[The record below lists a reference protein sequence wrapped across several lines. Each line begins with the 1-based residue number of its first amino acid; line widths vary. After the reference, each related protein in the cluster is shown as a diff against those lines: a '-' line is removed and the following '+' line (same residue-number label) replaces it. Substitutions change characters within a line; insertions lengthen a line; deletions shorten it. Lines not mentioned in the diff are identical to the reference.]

1 MEISLFQAI
10 ALGILAFITGLDMF
24 NGLTHMH
31 RPVVLG
37 PLVGLILGDLHTGIL
52 TGGTL
57 ELVWMGLAP
66 LAGAQPPNVIIGT
79 IVGTTFAITTGVK
92 PDVAVGVAVPFA
104 VAVQMGITF
113 LFSVMS
119 GVMSRCDRMAANA
132 DTRGIERVNYLA
144 LLALGTFYFL
154 CAFLPIYFG
163 AEHAKTAIDVLPERL
178 IDGLGVA
185 GGIMPAIGFAV
196 LLKIMMK
203 NVYIPY
209 FIIGFVAAAWL
220 KLPVLAI
227 AAAALA
233 MALIDLLR
241 NTNPRDLARAMKGHM
256 GFFNTHPF
264 LVTFVIG
271 IILAME
277 RSKQDVNSIQNT
289 KIAVG
294 APLGGIGDAMFWLTL
309 LPICGGIGAS
319 LALQGSILGAVVFI
333 VLFNVVHLGLRFGLA
348 HYAYRM
354 GVAAIP
360 LIKANTKKVGHAASI
375 VGMTVIGAL
384 VATYVRLSTTLEI
397 TAGDAVVKLQTD
409 VIDKLMP
416 AFLPLVY
423 TLVMFWLVR
432 RGWSPLRL
440 IGITVA
446 LGIVGKFC
454 HFL

>member
-1 MEISLFQAI
+1 MEISLLQAI
-10 ALGILAFITGLDMF
+10 ALGLLAFIAGLDMF

-92 PDVAVGVAVPFA
+92 PEVAVGVAVPFA

-119 GVMSRCDRMAANA
+119 GVMARADRMAANA
-132 DTRGIERVNYLA
+132 DTNGIERINYLA
-144 LLALGTFYFL
+144 MLALGIFYFM

-163 AEHAKTAIDVLPERL
+163 AEHAKTAIDMLPARL

-209 FIIGFVAAAWL
+209 FIIGFVGAAWL

-233 MALIDLLR
+233 LALIDLMR
-241 NTNPRDLARAMKGHM
+241 KDPTPPQPARVQKEE
-256 GFFNTHPF
+256 FED
-264 LVTFVIG
+264 G
-271 IILAME
+271 I
-277 RSKQDVNSIQNT
+277 
-289 KIAVG
+289 
-294 APLGGIGDAMFWLTL
+294 
-309 LPICGGIGAS
+309 
-319 LALQGSILGAVVFI
+319 
-333 VLFNVVHLGLRFGLA
+333 
-348 HYAYRM
+348 
-354 GVAAIP
+354 
-360 LIKANTKKVGHAASI
+360 
-375 VGMTVIGAL
+375 
-384 VATYVRLSTTLEI
+384 
-397 TAGDAVVKLQTD
+397 
-409 VIDKLMP
+409 
-416 AFLPLVY
+416 
-423 TLVMFWLVR
+423 
-432 RGWSPLRL
+432 
-440 IGITVA
+440 
-446 LGIVGKFC
+446 
-454 HFL
+454 

>member
-1 MEISLFQAI
+1 MEISLLQAF
-10 ALGILAFITGLDMF
+10 ALGIIAFIAGLDMF

-37 PLVGLILGDLHTGIL
+37 PLVGLVLGDLHTGIL

-79 IVGTTFAITTGVK
+79 IVGTAFAITTGVK

-119 GVMSRCDRMAANA
+119 GVMSRCDRMAENA

-163 AEHAKTAIDVLPERL
+163 AEHAKTIIDVLPQRL

-209 FIIGFVAAAWL
+209 FILGFVAAAWL

-233 MALIDLLR
+233 MALIEYCR
-241 NTNPRDLARAMKGHM
+241 KN
-256 GFFNTHPF
+256 
-264 LVTFVIG
+264 
-271 IILAME
+271 
-277 RSKQDVNSIQNT
+277 
-289 KIAVG
+289 G
-294 APLGGIGDAMFWLTL
+294 AKVAATT
-309 LPICGGIGAS
+309 
-319 LALQGSILGAVVFI
+319 
-333 VLFNVVHLGLRFGLA
+333 
-348 HYAYRM
+348 HYAELKLYAMRTDGVMNASCEFDVETLRPTYR
-354 GVAAIP
+354 
-360 LIKANTKKVGHAASI
+360 L
-375 VGMTVIGAL
+375 
-384 VATYVRLSTTLEI
+384 
-397 TAGDAVVKLQTD
+397 
-409 VIDKLMP
+409 
-416 AFLPLVY
+416 
-423 TLVMFWLVR
+423 
-432 RGWSPLRL
+432 L
-440 IGITVA
+440 IGIPGKSNA
-446 LGIVGKFC
+446 FAISKRLGLSDIIIDKARSLVNENDRNFEDVLRNC
-454 HFL
+454 PR

>member
-1 MEISLFQAI
+1 MEISLLQAF
-10 ALGILAFITGLDMF
+10 ALGIIAFIAGLDMF

-37 PLVGLILGDLHTGIL
+37 PLVGLVLGDLHTGIL

-79 IVGTTFAITTGVK
+79 IVGTAFAITTGVK

-119 GVMSRCDRMAANA
+119 GVMSRC
-132 DTRGIERVNYLA
+132 
-144 LLALGTFYFL
+144 
-154 CAFLPIYFG
+154 AFLPIYFG
-163 AEHAKTAIDVLPERL
+163 AEHAKTIIDVLPQRL

-209 FIIGFVAAAWL
+209 FILGFVAAAWL

-241 NTNPRDLARAMKGHM
+241 KSPEPTQPAAQKEEFED
-256 GFFNTHPF
+256 
-264 LVTFVIG
+264 G
-271 IILAME
+271 I
-277 RSKQDVNSIQNT
+277 
-289 KIAVG
+289 
-294 APLGGIGDAMFWLTL
+294 
-309 LPICGGIGAS
+309 
-319 LALQGSILGAVVFI
+319 
-333 VLFNVVHLGLRFGLA
+333 
-348 HYAYRM
+348 
-354 GVAAIP
+354 
-360 LIKANTKKVGHAASI
+360 
-375 VGMTVIGAL
+375 
-384 VATYVRLSTTLEI
+384 
-397 TAGDAVVKLQTD
+397 
-409 VIDKLMP
+409 
-416 AFLPLVY
+416 
-423 TLVMFWLVR
+423 
-432 RGWSPLRL
+432 
-440 IGITVA
+440 
-446 LGIVGKFC
+446 
-454 HFL
+454 

>member
-1 MEISLFQAI
+1 MEISLLQAF
-10 ALGILAFITGLDMF
+10 ALGIIAFIAGLDMF

-37 PLVGLILGDLHTGIL
+37 PLVGLVLGDLHTGIL

-79 IVGTTFAITTGVK
+79 IVGTAFAITTGVK

-104 VAVQMGITF
+104 VAV
-113 LFSVMS
+113 MS
-119 GVMSRCDRMAANA
+119 GVMSRCDRMAENA

-144 LLALGTFYFL
+144 LLALGIFYFL

-163 AEHAKTAIDVLPERL
+163 AEHAKTIIDVLPQRL

-209 FIIGFVAAAWL
+209 FILGFVAAAWL

-241 NTNPRDLARAMKGHM
+241 KSPEPTQPAAQKEEFED
-256 GFFNTHPF
+256 
-264 LVTFVIG
+264 G
-271 IILAME
+271 I
-277 RSKQDVNSIQNT
+277 
-289 KIAVG
+289 
-294 APLGGIGDAMFWLTL
+294 
-309 LPICGGIGAS
+309 
-319 LALQGSILGAVVFI
+319 
-333 VLFNVVHLGLRFGLA
+333 
-348 HYAYRM
+348 
-354 GVAAIP
+354 
-360 LIKANTKKVGHAASI
+360 
-375 VGMTVIGAL
+375 
-384 VATYVRLSTTLEI
+384 
-397 TAGDAVVKLQTD
+397 
-409 VIDKLMP
+409 
-416 AFLPLVY
+416 
-423 TLVMFWLVR
+423 
-432 RGWSPLRL
+432 
-440 IGITVA
+440 
-446 LGIVGKFC
+446 
-454 HFL
+454 

>member
-1 MEISLFQAI
+1 MEISLLQAF
-10 ALGILAFITGLDMF
+10 ALGIIAFIAGLDMF

-37 PLVGLILGDLHTGIL
+37 PLVGLVLGDLHTGIL

-79 IVGTTFAITTGVK
+79 IVGTAFAITTGVK

-119 GVMSRCDRMAANA
+119 GVMSRCDRMAENA
-132 DTRGIERVNYLA
+132 DTRGIDRVNYLA

-163 AEHAKTAIDVLPERL
+163 AEHAKTIIDVLPQRL

-209 FIIGFVAAAWL
+209 FILGFVAAAWL

-241 NTNPRDLARAMKGHM
+241 GRNQTLTIVEA
-256 GFFNTHPF
+256 
-264 LVTFVIG
+264 G
-271 IILAME
+271 IEPA
-277 RSKQDVNSIQNT
+277 
-289 KIAVG
+289 
-294 APLGGIGDAMFWLTL
+294 
-309 LPICGGIGAS
+309 
-319 LALQGSILGAVVFI
+319 LGARISSAADAARVVQSVQTFADPSA
-333 VLFNVVHLGLRFGLA
+333 LA
-348 HYAYRM
+348 
-354 GVAAIP
+354 AA
-360 LIKANTKKVGHAASI
+360 L
-375 VGMTVIGAL
+375 
-384 VATYVRLSTTLEI
+384 
-397 TAGDAVVKLQTD
+397 D
-409 VIDKLMP
+409 VEE
-416 AFLPLVY
+416 
-423 TLVMFWLVR
+423 
-432 RGWSPLRL
+432 SPLRQL
-440 IGITVA
+440 AERAAERFCQNGGTCMVGVAQPDVVEDQADSSEGSAVAVYANGTVRSRSYGFGGA
-446 LGIVGKFC
+446 SDTARVWTGTWSMSTLWRLLREQHG
-454 HFL
+454 

>member
-1 MEISLFQAI
+1 MEISLLQAF
-10 ALGILAFITGLDMF
+10 ALGIIAFIAGLDMF
-24 NGLTHMH
+24 NGLTHIH

-37 PLVGLILGDLHTGIL
+37 PLVGLVLGDLHTGIL

-79 IVGTTFAITTGVK
+79 IVGTAFAITTGVK

-119 GVMSRCDRMAANA
+119 GVMSRCDRMAENA

-163 AEHAKTAIDVLPERL
+163 AEHAKTIIDVLPQRL

-185 GGIMPAIGFAV
+185 GGM
-196 LLKIMMK
+196 KIMMK

-209 FIIGFVAAAWL
+209 FILGFVAAAWL

-241 NTNPRDLARAMKGHM
+241 KSPEPTQPAAQKEEFED
-256 GFFNTHPF
+256 
-264 LVTFVIG
+264 G
-271 IILAME
+271 I
-277 RSKQDVNSIQNT
+277 
-289 KIAVG
+289 
-294 APLGGIGDAMFWLTL
+294 
-309 LPICGGIGAS
+309 
-319 LALQGSILGAVVFI
+319 
-333 VLFNVVHLGLRFGLA
+333 
-348 HYAYRM
+348 
-354 GVAAIP
+354 
-360 LIKANTKKVGHAASI
+360 
-375 VGMTVIGAL
+375 
-384 VATYVRLSTTLEI
+384 
-397 TAGDAVVKLQTD
+397 
-409 VIDKLMP
+409 
-416 AFLPLVY
+416 
-423 TLVMFWLVR
+423 
-432 RGWSPLRL
+432 
-440 IGITVA
+440 
-446 LGIVGKFC
+446 
-454 HFL
+454 

>member
-1 MEISLFQAI
+1 MEISLLQAF
-10 ALGILAFITGLDMF
+10 ALGIIAFIAGLDMF
-24 NGLTHMH
+24 NGLTHIH

-37 PLVGLILGDLHTGIL
+37 PLVGLVLGDLHTGIL

-79 IVGTTFAITTGVK
+79 I
-92 PDVAVGVAVPFA
+92 
-104 VAVQMGITF
+104 AVQMGITF

-119 GVMSRCDRMAANA
+119 GVMSRCDRMAENA

-163 AEHAKTAIDVLPERL
+163 AEHAKTIIDVLPQRL

-209 FIIGFVAAAWL
+209 FILGFVAAAWL

-241 NTNPRDLARAMKGHM
+241 KSPEPTQPAAQKEEFED
-256 GFFNTHPF
+256 
-264 LVTFVIG
+264 G
-271 IILAME
+271 I
-277 RSKQDVNSIQNT
+277 
-289 KIAVG
+289 
-294 APLGGIGDAMFWLTL
+294 
-309 LPICGGIGAS
+309 
-319 LALQGSILGAVVFI
+319 
-333 VLFNVVHLGLRFGLA
+333 
-348 HYAYRM
+348 
-354 GVAAIP
+354 
-360 LIKANTKKVGHAASI
+360 
-375 VGMTVIGAL
+375 
-384 VATYVRLSTTLEI
+384 
-397 TAGDAVVKLQTD
+397 
-409 VIDKLMP
+409 
-416 AFLPLVY
+416 
-423 TLVMFWLVR
+423 
-432 RGWSPLRL
+432 
-440 IGITVA
+440 
-446 LGIVGKFC
+446 
-454 HFL
+454 

>member
-1 MEISLFQAI
+1 MEISLLQAF
-10 ALGILAFITGLDMF
+10 ALGIIAFIAGLDMF

-37 PLVGLILGDLHTGIL
+37 PLVGLVLGDLHTGIL

-79 IVGTTFAITTGVK
+79 IVGTAFAITTGVK
-92 PDVAVGVAVPFA
+92 PD

-119 GVMSRCDRMAANA
+119 GVMSRCDRMAENA

-144 LLALGTFYFL
+144 LLALGIFYFL

-163 AEHAKTAIDVLPERL
+163 AEHAKTIIDVLPQRL

-203 NVYIPY
+203 NVYILY
-209 FIIGFVAAAWL
+209 FILGFVAAAWL

-241 NTNPRDLARAMKGHM
+241 KSPEPTQPAAQKEEFED
-256 GFFNTHPF
+256 
-264 LVTFVIG
+264 G
-271 IILAME
+271 I
-277 RSKQDVNSIQNT
+277 
-289 KIAVG
+289 
-294 APLGGIGDAMFWLTL
+294 
-309 LPICGGIGAS
+309 
-319 LALQGSILGAVVFI
+319 
-333 VLFNVVHLGLRFGLA
+333 
-348 HYAYRM
+348 
-354 GVAAIP
+354 
-360 LIKANTKKVGHAASI
+360 
-375 VGMTVIGAL
+375 
-384 VATYVRLSTTLEI
+384 
-397 TAGDAVVKLQTD
+397 
-409 VIDKLMP
+409 
-416 AFLPLVY
+416 
-423 TLVMFWLVR
+423 
-432 RGWSPLRL
+432 
-440 IGITVA
+440 
-446 LGIVGKFC
+446 
-454 HFL
+454 

>member
-1 MEISLFQAI
+1 MEISLLQAF
-10 ALGILAFITGLDMF
+10 ALGIIAFIAGLDMF

-37 PLVGLILGDLHTGIL
+37 PLVGLVLGDLHTGIL

-66 LAGAQPPNVIIGT
+66 LAGAQSPNVIIGT
-79 IVGTTFAITTGVK
+79 IVGTAFAITTGVK

-119 GVMSRCDRMAANA
+119 GVMSRCDRMAENA

-154 CAFLPIYFG
+154 CAFLPIHFG
-163 AEHAKTAIDVLPERL
+163 AELTKKDINRVAWRSMLLQASFNYERMQASGWLYGLLP
-178 IDGLGVA
+178 A
-185 GGIMPAIGFAV
+185 
-196 LLKIMMK
+196 LKKIH
-203 NVYIPY
+203 
-209 FIIGFVAAAWL
+209 
-220 KLPVLAI
+220 
-227 AAAALA
+227 
-233 MALIDLLR
+233 
-241 NTNPRDLARAMKGHM
+241 TNKRDLARAMKGHM

-277 RSKQDVNSIQNT
+277 RSKQDVNSIQST

-333 VLFNVVHLGLRFGLA
+333 LLFNVVHLGLRFGLA

-397 TAGDAVVKLQTD
+397 TAGDAVVKLQAD

-423 TLVMFWLVR
+423 TLTMFWLVR

-440 IGITVA
+440 IAVTVV

>member
-1 MEISLFQAI
+1 MEISLLQAF
-10 ALGILAFITGLDMF
+10 ALGLLAFIAGTDMF

-144 LLALGTFYFL
+144 LLALGVFYFL

-209 FIIGFVAAAWL
+209 FIIGFVAAARL

-241 NTNPRDLARAMKGHM
+241 KSPEPTAPAARRNLKMASNPTTLPGVSESEETLLTGVNENVYEDQSIGAELTKRILTVSRRSMLLQASFNYERMQASGWLYGLLPALKRSTPISGTGARHENHM
-256 GFFNTHPF
+256 GFFNTH
-264 LVTFVIG
+264 
-271 IILAME
+271 
-277 RSKQDVNSIQNT
+277 RSGDLRHRHYSGN
-289 KIAVG
+289 G
-294 APLGGIGDAMFWLTL
+294 AF
-309 LPICGGIGAS
+309 
-319 LALQGSILGAVVFI
+319 Q
-333 VLFNVVHLGLRFGLA
+333 
-348 HYAYRM
+348 
-354 GVAAIP
+354 
-360 LIKANTKKVGHAASI
+360 
-375 VGMTVIGAL
+375 
-384 VATYVRLSTTLEI
+384 
-397 TAGDAVVKLQTD
+397 AGCEQH
-409 VIDKLMP
+409 P
-416 AFLPLVY
+416 E
-423 TLVMFWLVR
+423 
-432 RGWSPLRL
+432 
-440 IGITVA
+440 
-446 LGIVGKFC
+446 
-454 HFL
+454 H

>member
-1 MEISLFQAI
+1 MEISLLQAF
-10 ALGILAFITGLDMF
+10 ALGGFAFIAGLDMF

-66 LAGAQPPNVIIGT
+66 LARAAAKRDYRHHRWHP
-79 IVGTTFAITTGVK
+79 FAITTGVK

-144 LLALGTFYFL
+144 LLALGVFYFL

-203 NVYIPY
+203 TFTSPY

-241 NTNPRDLARAMKGHM
+241 KSPEPTAPAAQKEEFED
-256 GFFNTHPF
+256 
-264 LVTFVIG
+264 G
-271 IILAME
+271 I
-277 RSKQDVNSIQNT
+277 
-289 KIAVG
+289 
-294 APLGGIGDAMFWLTL
+294 
-309 LPICGGIGAS
+309 
-319 LALQGSILGAVVFI
+319 
-333 VLFNVVHLGLRFGLA
+333 
-348 HYAYRM
+348 
-354 GVAAIP
+354 
-360 LIKANTKKVGHAASI
+360 
-375 VGMTVIGAL
+375 
-384 VATYVRLSTTLEI
+384 
-397 TAGDAVVKLQTD
+397 
-409 VIDKLMP
+409 
-416 AFLPLVY
+416 
-423 TLVMFWLVR
+423 
-432 RGWSPLRL
+432 
-440 IGITVA
+440 
-446 LGIVGKFC
+446 
-454 HFL
+454 